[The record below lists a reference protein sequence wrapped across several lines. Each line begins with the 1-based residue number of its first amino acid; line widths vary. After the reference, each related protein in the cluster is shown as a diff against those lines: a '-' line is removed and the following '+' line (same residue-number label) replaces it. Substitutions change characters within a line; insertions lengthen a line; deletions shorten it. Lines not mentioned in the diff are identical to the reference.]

1 MIDCVA
7 EFKIYG
13 DGVSFEFLWYLSIK
27 RFISNTKCISRLCKQ
42 HTAQCASLKI
52 PYRFSENRIKFM
64 MHNQFSKKNL
74 IEAIFPYHIFPHYTM
89 LKYILFKTLI
99 ICWKNTHK
107 ILKRINFLVLCVTEK
122 HKNCFLPFMYCLY
135 IWKKIFFWNNKFLK

>member
-1 MIDCVA
+1 MVMGFHSSFYGIGNQA
-7 EFKIYG
+7 IYQQHKMYFKA
-13 DGVSFEFLWYLSIK
+13 LQTTHRTM
-27 RFISNTKCISRLCKQ
+27 RFI
-42 HTAQCASLKI
+42 KI
-52 PYRFSENRIKFM
+52 PLYRFSENRIKFM
-64 MHNQFSKKNL
+64 MHNQFSKKNI

-122 HKNCFLPFMYCLY
+122 HKNCYLPFMYCLY